1 MMSRA
6 LRQVVAAMVST
17 IVAVLTIGLATAAAA
32 FADPVSGGEMPS
44 DDQLIRPL
52 PVVVVEPT
60 NWVPKFPFPFD
71 KTRHMVTD
79 ADINAE
85 RELCQWYNAQYGILI
100 DQIDRLQFNRI
111 QQYGPG
117 VRIGSGTDWDYSFG
131 PIQRQVDIVTGNIDR
146 SMEFITPRVQAF
158 TINHDYVGDIYLP
171 LFQAHSFYV
180 LWQNLANVNN
190 GIKAHQPNWFTGPS
204 VQLLKRAGSE
214 INRSHVCW

>member
-1 MMSRA
+1 MTEPLGTLTRTFIHC
-6 LRQVVAAMVST
+6 VAAVLA
-17 IVAVLTIGLATAAAA
+17 IAVATCTSAG
-32 FADPVSGGEMPS
+32 ADPVSGGEMPS

-60 NWVPKFPFPFD
+60 NWVPKFPFPYD
-71 KTRHMVTD
+71 KTRNLVTE

-85 RELCQWYNAQYGILI
+85 RELCQWYTAQYGILI

-111 QQYGPG
+111 QQNGPG

-131 PIQRQVDIVTGNIDR
+131 PIQQQVDIVTGNIDR
-146 SMEFITPRVQAF
+146 SMDFITPRVQAF
-158 TINHDYVGDIYLP
+158 TINNDYVGDIYLP

-180 LWQNLANVNN
+180 LWQNLANVND

>member
-1 MMSRA
+1 MDA
-6 LRQVVAAMVST
+6 LRRTATAVCVVVGAMVTLTAAMC
-17 IVAVLTIGLATAAAA
+17 ATAG
-32 FADPVSGGEMPS
+32 ADPVTGGEMPS
-44 DDQLIRPL
+44 DDQLIKPL
-52 PVVVVEPT
+52 PIVVVEPT
-60 NWVPKFPFPFD
+60 NWVPKFPFPFSE
-71 KTRHMVTD
+71 TRNMVTE

-85 RELCQWYNAQYGILI
+85 RELCQWYNAQYGMLI

-111 QQYGPG
+111 QQNGPG

-131 PIQRQVDIVTGNIDR
+131 AIQEQVDIVTANMDR
-146 SMEFITPRVQAF
+146 AMDFITPRVQAF
-158 TINHDYVGDIYLP
+158 TINNDYVGDIYLP

-180 LWQNLANVNN
+180 LWQNLANVND

>member
-1 MMSRA
+1 MKG
-6 LRQVVAAMVST
+6 LRQATTAAVYAV
-17 IVAVLTIGLATAAAA
+17 VAVLTAAVATCVMARAE
-32 FADPVSGGEMPS
+32 PGEGGEMPS

-52 PVVVVEPT
+52 PVVVVQPT

-71 KTRHMVTD
+71 KTRNLVTD

-85 RELCQWYNAQYGILI
+85 RELCQWYTAQYGILI

-131 PIQRQVDIVTGNIDR
+131 PIQEQVDIVTGNIDR

-158 TINHDYVGDIYLP
+158 TINNDYVGDIYLP

-180 LWQNLANVNN
+180 LWQNLANVND